1 MSLLAIFAT
10 KSLAYR
16 VIPALVALCSFFAFS
31 ALYLLDYKE
40 LYFAILSI
48 YGIFPFRSPFLDISG
63 SLAAW
68 DCARLG
74 IDVVVQ
80 DPCDVLGRGY
90 NYSPLWMAA
99 SFIPLGA
106 GETAPVGWVLGLL
119 FILSL
124 TLVPPARRPWE
135 LVLVVL
141 ATNSTMVVYAVERAN
156 PDILLFM
163 MALAAGLLAR
173 GPLLARVVAY
183 LTALLAAL
191 IKYYPI
197 TLLILLFRERVAG
210 FFANSLAMAV
220 LLALFFAVYL
230 ADVMRGVPLIT
241 TGPYFFDLF
250 AAKNLPFGLAQF
262 TFQPGGPANF
272 SFMLLGSCIYA
283 LLVLGGVLI
292 CRRILS
298 DTTLRSTFSQISDYE
313 RIFVVVG
320 SALIV
325 GCFFAGQS
333 IGYRGVFLLFILPGL
348 LAITRVTTD
357 LVLRK
362 LCRAAAIVLVLLMWE
377 ECFRLGLKA
386 IFAHL
391 DIPQFVDYLQIF
403 IFWLAR
409 ELAWW
414 WIVSVMVAFL
424 LSFLAESE
432 IFQAVA
438 GLSKRYLSA
447 RRAA

>member
-1 MSLLAIFAT
+1 
-10 KSLAYR
+10 
-16 VIPALVALCSFFAFS
+16 
-31 ALYLLDYKE
+31 
-40 LYFAILSI
+40 
-48 YGIFPFRSPFLDISG
+48 
-63 SLAAW
+63 
-68 DCARLG
+68 
-74 IDVVVQ
+74 
-80 DPCDVLGRGY
+80 
-90 NYSPLWMAA
+90 
-99 SFIPLGA
+99 
-106 GETAPVGWVLGLL
+106 
-119 FILSL
+119 
-124 TLVPPARRPWE
+124 
-135 LVLVVL
+135 
-141 ATNSTMVVYAVERAN
+141 
-156 PDILLFM
+156 
-163 MALAAGLLAR
+163 
-173 GPLLARVVAY
+173 
-183 LTALLAAL
+183 
-191 IKYYPI
+191 
-197 TLLILLFRERVAG
+197 LFRERVAG
-210 FFANSLAMAV
+210 FFANGLAMAV

-230 ADVMRGVPLIT
+230 PDVMRGVPLIT

-262 TFQPGGPANF
+262 TFRPDGPDNF

-298 DTTLRSTFSQISDYE
+298 DTTLRSTFARISDYE

-348 LAITRVTTD
+348 LAVTRAAPD
-357 LVLRK
+357 LALRR
-362 LCRAAAIVLVLLMWE
+362 LCRTAAIVLVLLMWE

-386 IFAHL
+386 IFDHL
-391 DIPQFVDYLQIF
+391 DIPQFVDYVQIF

-424 LSFLAESE
+424 LSFLADSE
-432 IFQAVA
+432 IFQAVV

-447 RRAA
+447 KRAA

>member
-1 MSLLAIFAT
+1 MSLRSIFAR

-16 VIPALVALCSFFAFS
+16 VIPSLVALCSFFAFS

-40 LYFAILSI
+40 IYFAILSI
-48 YGIFPFRSPFLDISG
+48 YGIFPFRFPFLDISG
-63 SLAAW
+63 SLAVW
-68 DCARLG
+68 DCTRLG

-141 ATNSTMVVYAVERAN
+141 ATNSTMVVFAVERAN
-156 PDILLFM
+156 PDIILFM

-173 GPLLARVVAY
+173 GPLPVRILGY
-183 LTALLAAL
+183 LTALLAAM

-210 FFANSLAMAV
+210 LFANSLAMAV

-230 ADVMRGVPLIT
+230 PDVMRGVPLIAS
-241 TGPYFFDLF
+241 GPYFFDLF
-250 AAKNLPFGLAQF
+250 AAKNLPLGLAQF
-262 TFQPGGPANF
+262 TFQPGGPTDF
-272 SFMLLGSCIYA
+272 SFTLLGSCIYA

-298 DTTLRSTFSQISDYE
+298 DTTLRSTFFQISDYE
-313 RIFVVVG
+313 RIFAVVG

-333 IGYRGVFLLFILPGL
+333 IGYRGIFLLFILPGL
-348 LAITRVTTD
+348 LAITRVAPD
-357 LVLRK
+357 LALRR
-362 LCRAAAIVLVLLMWE
+362 LCRTAAIVMVLLMWE
-377 ECFRLGLKA
+377 ECFRLGLG
-386 IFAHL
+386 IILGYL
-391 DIPQFVDYLQIF
+391 DIPQSADNLRILV
-403 IFWLAR
+403 FWLAR

-414 WIVSVMVAFL
+414 WLVSVMVAFL
-424 LSFLAESE
+424 LVFLAESE
-432 IFQAVA
+432 TVRTFLE
-438 GLSKRYLSA
+438 LSKRYLSA
-447 RRAA
+447 KRAR